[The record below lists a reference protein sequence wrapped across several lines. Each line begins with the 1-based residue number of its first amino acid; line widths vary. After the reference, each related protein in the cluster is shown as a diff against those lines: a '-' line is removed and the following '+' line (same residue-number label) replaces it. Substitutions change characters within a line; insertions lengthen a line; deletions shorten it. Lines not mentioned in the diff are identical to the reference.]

1 MSKKNPDSSS
11 ITVIKPATGW
21 SPIDF
26 KELWA
31 FREILLFLVSR
42 DIKVKYK
49 QTYLGIAWAI
59 LQPVANMIVFTL
71 FFGRLAKIPSDGLP
85 YPVFTFTALLPW
97 TYFQTAVNFSSTCL
111 VSNQQLISKIYFPR
125 LLLPVSS
132 SLAALVDLLISSL
145 FLFIIM
151 GYYGIYPSAH
161 LLYVPLFIVLALI
174 SALGVGLWLSSI
186 NVKYRDVQYTIPFL
200 VQMWLFLT
208 PVVYPA
214 SMIPD
219 KYKVLYGL
227 NPMVA
232 VIEGFRWA
240 LVDKPFPQTSMMI
253 CSISISLVL
262 LISGA
267 YFFKRTE
274 RIFADVV

>member
-1 MSKKNPDSSS
+1 MSKDNLGSSS
-11 ITVIKPATGW
+11 ITVIKPASGW
-21 SPIDF
+21 SPINF
-26 KELWA
+26 QELWV
-31 FREILLFLVSR
+31 FREILLFLVVR

-59 LQPVANMIVFTL
+59 LQPIANMIVFTL
-71 FFGRLAKIPSDGLP
+71 FFGKLAKIPSDGLP

-97 TYFQTAVNFSSTCL
+97 TYFQTAVNFSSTSL
-111 VSNQQLISKIYFPR
+111 VANQQLISKIYFPR
-125 LLLPVSS
+125 LLLPASS
-132 SLAALVDLLISSL
+132 TVAALVDLFISSL
-145 FLFIIM
+145 FLFVLM
-151 GYYGIYPSAH
+151 GYYGLYPTIH
-161 LLYVPLFIVLALI
+161 IVWVPLFILLALI
-174 SALGVGLWLSSI
+174 AALGVGLWLSSI

-200 VQMWLFLT
+200 VQLWLFLT

-214 SMIPD
+214 SMIPE

-240 LVDKPFPQTSMMI
+240 IVDKPFPQTSMMI
-253 CSISISLVL
+253 CSICVSLIL

-267 YFFKRTE
+267 YYFKRTE
-274 RIFADVV
+274 RYFADVV